1 MKYIIGIDEVGRG
14 CLAGDVHVAAFMAP
28 EDRKP
33 VAGVD
38 DSKKMTSTRRIVV
51 SRSLQNAPDTYFS
64 IVSRPVSTIDH
75 LGINKA
81 VFECFREAALNLM
94 KKVPLESIECVKID
108 GKAPN
113 PNQWAELQGVRTEF
127 IIHGDAIEWTIGA
140 ASILAK
146 VARDNYMVEMSKA
159 YPGYGWDKNA
169 GYGTPVHTYAIK
181 KLGVTPIHRAKFCRN
196 VLRQES

>member
-51 SRSLQNAPDTYFS
+51 SRSLQNASDTHFS
-64 IVSRPVSTIDH
+64 IVSRPVSIIDR

-81 VFECFREAALNLM
+81 IWDCFREAAMNLI
-94 KKVPLESIECVKID
+94 KIGLPISCVKID

-113 PNQWAELQGVRTEF
+113 PRYWSGLNGIKTEF

-146 VARDNYMVEMSKA
+146 VARDNYMVEKSSE
-159 YPGYGWDKNA
+159 YPGYGWEKNA
-169 GYGTPVHTYAIK
+169 GYGTQQHTNAIQ
-181 KLGVTPIHRAKFCRN
+181 KLGITPLHRAKFCRN
-196 VLRQES
+196 ILRQKT